1 MLMLEC
7 YLILGSDKAKE
18 SEVEEV
24 ARGRKSGRFREL
36 GIGECKLFY
45 EMINALWF
53 LYDFYAFMKDLN
65 VLIFKWIY
73 MNDIR
78 FTGMLYASNC
88 LYLYLK

>member
-1 MLMLEC
+1 MIT
-7 YLILGSDKAKE
+7 YIGVDKVKK

-24 ARGRKSGRFREL
+24 ARDRESDHFREL

-45 EMINALWF
+45 EMIITLWF
-53 LYDFYAFMKDLN
+53 LYDFYAFMKELN
-65 VLIFKWIY
+65 VLTFKWIY